1 MIQVFLASEP
11 DKVLETYPSIY
22 QYAKRE
28 KAARE
33 EVNSTMV
40 RTQKSIATAAYICLN
55 SKKHGAKTY
64 SVLYKD
70 FIGLRRE
77 KTHEDLP

>member
-11 DKVLETYPSIY
+11 EKVIATFSSIY
-22 QYAKRE
+22 QYAKQE
-28 KAARE
+28 KAARDE
-33 EVNSTMV
+33 ANSTMV

-55 SKKHGAKTY
+55 SKKYGAKTY

-70 FIGLRRE
+70 YIGLKRAQ
-77 KTHEDLP
+77 